1 LPKKGHVC
9 PFQPKYK
16 RRDQANE
23 VGSGIAYSYCFI
35 IDFELI
41 FFSLVSLFLL
51 FSSALVQ
58 DASVQVEMDEDLTLR
73 ALGDLDKQGTAES
86 YFLNSSAQK
95 SSLYSLNESF
105 QNVAVNES
113 LLNPAAA
120 AAAPAPASD
129 NSGGGVHT
137 EGLETSLTNSAAD
150 S

>member
-1 LPKKGHVC
+1 MTL
-9 PFQPKYK
+9 
-16 RRDQANE
+16 N
-23 VGSGIAYSYCFI
+23 S
-35 IDFELI
+35 
-41 FFSLVSLFLL
+41 FFFLLFLL
-51 FSSALVQ
+51 FSSFTALVQ

-120 AAAPAPASD
+120 APAPD
-129 NSGGGVHT
+129 NGSSGVHP
-137 EGLETSLTNSAAD
+137 EGLETSQANSTAD